1 MTIKIVSMPGGE
13 MIIGRTLTEKE
24 HGVYDHVEFMLRKD
38 EQKYLV
44 QWLEENRAW
53 LISGD

>member
-1 MTIKIVSMPGGE
+1 MPGGE

-44 QWLEENRAW
+44 QWLEENRTW